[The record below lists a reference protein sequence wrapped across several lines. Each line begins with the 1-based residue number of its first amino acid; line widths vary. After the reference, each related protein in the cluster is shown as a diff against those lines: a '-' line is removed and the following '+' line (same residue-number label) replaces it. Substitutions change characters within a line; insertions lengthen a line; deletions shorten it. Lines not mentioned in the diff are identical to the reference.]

1 MTVPV
6 VPRGLRSLIPGPG
19 PEGIAD
25 DAGRPATGPAEA
37 AALPDGA
44 PPVAARARSMLDG
57 LAPVPVPRAVAEA
70 SAEVLCA
77 LAASAPAELAQV
89 ARELAGRLRVAA
101 RTA

>member
-1 MTVPV
+1 MTVPA

-19 PEGIAD
+19 PEGILD
-25 DAGRPATGPAEA
+25 DAGRPASGPAEA
-37 AALPDGA
+37 AG
-44 PPVAARARSMLDG
+44 PPAGSPPIAARTRSMLDG

-70 SAEVLCA
+70 SADVLCA

-89 ARELAGRLRVAA
+89 AHELAGRLRVAA